1 MDTLLR
7 FYRRPWV
14 RDTIERVAWTFTQG
28 ALGTV
33 AIESLAA
40 GNPSAWTA
48 ALVGG
53 IAAVLSL
60 LKAVAARHIGY
71 PDTAATLRSPT
82 P

>member
-14 RDTIERVAWTFTQG
+14 RDTAERVAWTFTQG
-28 ALGTV
+28 ALSAV
-33 AIESLAA
+33 AVESLAV
-40 GNPSAWTA
+40 GDPSAWTA